1 MKWWQTTRSWV
12 ETATAKTE
20 IANTM
25 VKFHQQH
32 GLLFIFTKW
41 PLLKFGLGTYVR
53 VFNKSQWPAK
63 FAGYFTQTRR
73 LLFFGNYPSLNRV
86 FMCCQ
91 RIKKPKLHVCVLFK
105 HSHFCFRILE
115 MHPRG
120 PDVKVFPESCTFIA
134 SLSFPTDS
142 KAFATYLKSYWKPCL
157 TYSPPYPPPPRKRA
171 SLFFSN
177 TSISTYRNSWDTPIT
192 YFCLPRPRSWEL
204 VFWMYLL

>member
-12 ETATAKTE
+12 ETATVKTE

-91 RIKKPKLHVCVLFK
+91 WIKKPKLHDVCVLFK
-105 HSHFCFRILE
+105 HSFLLQNSGNASKRSRCQSFSRKSHLYRKSFLPHRLQSFCHLLE
-115 MHPRG
+115 IFLKTLFN
-120 PDVKVFPESCTFIA
+120 VLT
-134 SLSFPTDS
+134 SLPH
-142 KAFATYLKSYWKPCL
+142 
-157 TYSPPYPPPPRKRA
+157 PPPPQEGFII
-171 SLFFSN
+171 L
-177 TSISTYRNSWDTPIT
+177 
-192 YFCLPRPRSWEL
+192 
-204 VFWMYLL
+204 

>member
-91 RIKKPKLHVCVLFK
+91 WIKKPKLHDVCVLFK

-120 PDVKVFPESCTFIA
+120 PDVKVFPESRTFIA

-142 KAFATYLKSYWKPCL
+142 KARGLHYSLVIQVYQHIRIPEILQSLTFVSQDQGAENWSFECISYKK
-157 TYSPPYPPPPRKRA
+157 KR
-171 SLFFSN
+171 F
-177 TSISTYRNSWDTPIT
+177 
-192 YFCLPRPRSWEL
+192 
-204 VFWMYLL
+204 